1 MLKGIDWNDKPKI
14 LAKISKLKSSPCL
27 GKKLKGDYKDCYS
40 LRAWPYRIIYKIN
53 DSKNLILIIR
63 IGHRQG
69 VYV

>member
-1 MLKGIDWNDKPKI
+1 MLKGIDRIDKSKI
-14 LAKISKLKSSPCL
+14 LAKISKLRSNPHL
-27 GKKLKGDYKDCYS
+27 GKKLKGNYKDCYS

-53 DSKNLILIIR
+53 DSNNLILIIR